1 MMRVA
6 LLGMPNSG
14 KSTLF
19 NRLTGA
25 HARVGNWPG
34 ITVELLA
41 ARLLVGDQ
49 MVQLVDLPGIYD
61 LRGLSEDEHVVTNF
75 LEGHRPNLLIVV
87 LNATQLDR
95 QVRLLQ
101 QLIPLGI
108 PLLAVLNMSDEAKK
122 LGMQIDVEGM
132 QASLGFPV
140 CLLSAKHGDGTA
152 TLTALMRKQLQ
163 AVKNNNLIPVD
174 AVGVDAVGVDAVGVD
189 AMSVDATGVD
199 AIDVDAIVNR
209 HIAVPMQASH
219 QLTERLDRLFLHP
232 WLGLPALLA
241 MMLLL
246 FEAVFA
252 LGKPLQEI
260 MAWLF
265 STLRTALLEP
275 VLAPLPSMLNG
286 FLLDGVYNGLGTV
299 ASFVPLIVLFFLFVG
314 IVEDSGYL
322 SRAAFLMDGLMARLG
337 LDGRSFV
344 MMLMGFGCNVPAL
357 MGTRVIRSRGL
368 RLLTMLTIPFSL
380 CSARLQVF
388 VFFTAAL
395 FSPWQAPLV
404 LFSLYL
410 ISILLAMLT
419 ALAFKGR
426 YINSEPFIIEM
437 PPYRFPTTK
446 QIVLRA
452 WQEIRHFLSRVTR
465 FIVLGV
471 VMVWVL
477 TNFPS
482 GAVPGSSSTWAGT
495 IGQWLDPI
503 LSPVGIDPNLT
514 IALVFGFVAKE
525 IVIGALAVIYGQEG
539 DLLSNM
545 ITQQITWAQAYSFM
559 LFTLIYTPCLST
571 VATIRAESK
580 SLAFTALTIVWP
592 LLLAW
597 SVSFVFY
604 QVALLATG

>member
-95 QVRLLQ
+95 QARLLQ

-163 AVKNNNLIPVD
+163 TAKNNNLIPVD
-174 AVGVDAVGVDAVGVD
+174 AVGI
-189 AMSVDATGVD
+189 DATGVD
-199 AIDVDAIVNR
+199 AVDVDAIVNR
-209 HIAVPMQASH
+209 HIAVPIQASH

-465 FIVLGV
+465 LIVLGV

-482 GAVPGSSSTWAGT
+482 GAVPGSSSTWAGM

>member
-95 QVRLLQ
+95 QARLLQ

-163 AVKNNNLIPVD
+163 TAKNNNLIP
-174 AVGVDAVGVDAVGVD
+174 VDAVGVDAVGVD

>member
-1 MMRVA
+1 
-6 LLGMPNSG
+6 
-14 KSTLF
+14 
-19 NRLTGA
+19 
-25 HARVGNWPG
+25 
-34 ITVELLA
+34 
-41 ARLLVGDQ
+41 
-49 MVQLVDLPGIYD
+49 
-61 LRGLSEDEHVVTNF
+61 
-75 LEGHRPNLLIVV
+75 
-87 LNATQLDR
+87 
-95 QVRLLQ
+95 
-101 QLIPLGI
+101 
-108 PLLAVLNMSDEAKK
+108 MSDEAKK

-357 MGTRVIRSRGL
+357 MGTRVIRSPGL

-404 LFSLYL
+404 LFTLYL

>member
-95 QVRLLQ
+95 QARLLQ

-163 AVKNNNLIPVD
+163 TAKNNNLIPVD
-174 AVGVDAVGVDAVGVD
+174 AVSVDAVGVDAVGI
-189 AMSVDATGVD
+189 DATGVD
-199 AIDVDAIVNR
+199 AVDVDAIVNR

-404 LFSLYL
+404 LFTLYL

-482 GAVPGSSSTWAGT
+482 GAVPGSSSTWAGM

>member
-95 QVRLLQ
+95 QARLLQ

-163 AVKNNNLIPVD
+163 TAKNNNLIPVD
-174 AVGVDAVGVDAVGVD
+174 AVGVDAMG
-189 AMSVDATGVD
+189 VDATGVD
-199 AIDVDAIVNR
+199 ATGVDAVDVDAIVNR

-404 LFSLYL
+404 LFTLYL

-482 GAVPGSSSTWAGT
+482 GAVPGSSSTWAGM

-604 QVALLATG
+604 QVALLATA

>member
-95 QVRLLQ
+95 QARLLQ

-163 AVKNNNLIPVD
+163 TAKNNNLIPVD
-174 AVGVDAVGVDAVGVD
+174 AVSVDAVSVDAVGI
-189 AMSVDATGVD
+189 DATGVD
-199 AIDVDAIVNR
+199 AVDVDAIVNR

-452 WQEIRHFLSRVTR
+452 WQEIRHFLGRVTR

-482 GAVPGSSSTWAGT
+482 GAVPGSSSTWAGM

>member
-1 MMRVA
+1 
-6 LLGMPNSG
+6 
-14 KSTLF
+14 
-19 NRLTGA
+19 
-25 HARVGNWPG
+25 
-34 ITVELLA
+34 
-41 ARLLVGDQ
+41 
-49 MVQLVDLPGIYD
+49 
-61 LRGLSEDEHVVTNF
+61 
-75 LEGHRPNLLIVV
+75 
-87 LNATQLDR
+87 
-95 QVRLLQ
+95 
-101 QLIPLGI
+101 
-108 PLLAVLNMSDEAKK
+108 MSDEAKK

-163 AVKNNNLIPVD
+163 TAKNNNLIPVD
-174 AVGVDAVGVDAVGVD
+174 AV
-189 AMSVDATGVD
+189 SVDATGVD
-199 AIDVDAIVNR
+199 AVGIDATGVDAVDVDAIVNR

-482 GAVPGSSSTWAGT
+482 GAVPGSSSTWAGM

>member
-95 QVRLLQ
+95 QARLLQ

-174 AVGVDAVGVDAVGVD
+174 AVSVDAVGI
-189 AMSVDATGVD
+189 DATGVD
-199 AIDVDAIVNR
+199 AVDVDAIVNR

-252 LGKPLQEI
+252 IGKPLQEI

-482 GAVPGSSSTWAGT
+482 GAAPGSSSTWAGT

>member
-95 QVRLLQ
+95 QARLLQ

-163 AVKNNNLIPVD
+163 TAKNNNLIPVD
-174 AVGVDAVGVDAVGVD
+174 AVSVDAVSVDAVGI
-189 AMSVDATGVD
+189 DATGVD
-199 AIDVDAIVNR
+199 AVDVDAIVNR
-209 HIAVPMQASH
+209 HIAVPIQASH

-482 GAVPGSSSTWAGT
+482 GAVPGSSSTWAGM

>member
-95 QVRLLQ
+95 QARLLQ

-140 CLLSAKHGDGTA
+140 CLLSAKHGDGTS

-163 AVKNNNLIPVD
+163 AAKNKNLIL
-174 AVGVDAVGVDAVGVD
+174 VD

-199 AIDVDAIVNR
+199 AVDVDAIVNR

-286 FLLDGVYNGLGTV
+286 FLLDGVYNGFGTV

-404 LFSLYL
+404 LFTLYL

-452 WQEIRHFLSRVTR
+452 WLEIRHFLIRVTR

-482 GAVPGSSSTWAGT
+482 GAVPGSSSTWAGM

-604 QVALLATG
+604 QVALLATA

>member
-95 QVRLLQ
+95 QARLLQ

-163 AVKNNNLIPVD
+163 TAKNNNLIP
-174 AVGVDAVGVDAVGVD
+174 VDAVGVDAVGVD

-199 AIDVDAIVNR
+199 AVDVDAIVNR

-404 LFSLYL
+404 LFTLYL

-482 GAVPGSSSTWAGT
+482 GAVPGSSSTWAGM

-604 QVALLATG
+604 QVALLATA

>member
-95 QVRLLQ
+95 QARLLQ

-140 CLLSAKHGDGTA
+140 CLLSAKHGDGTS

-163 AVKNNNLIPVD
+163 AAKNKNLIL
-174 AVGVDAVGVDAVGVD
+174 VD

-199 AIDVDAIVNR
+199 AVDVDAIVNR

-286 FLLDGVYNGLGTV
+286 FLLNGVYNGFGTV

-404 LFSLYL
+404 LFTLYL

-452 WQEIRHFLSRVTR
+452 WLEIRHFLIRVTR

-482 GAVPGSSSTWAGT
+482 GAVPGSSSTWAGM

-545 ITQQITWAQAYSFM
+545 ITQQLTWAQAYSFM

-604 QVALLATG
+604 QVALLATA

>member
-95 QVRLLQ
+95 QARLLQ

-163 AVKNNNLIPVD
+163 TAKNNNLIPVD
-174 AVGVDAVGVDAVGVD
+174 AVGVDAMGVDTVG
-189 AMSVDATGVD
+189 VDATGVD
-199 AIDVDAIVNR
+199 AVDVDAIVNR

-265 STLRTALLEP
+265 STLLTALLEP

-404 LFSLYL
+404 LFTLYL

-482 GAVPGSSSTWAGT
+482 GAVPGSSSTWAGM

-525 IVIGALAVIYGQEG
+525 IVIGALTVIYGQEG

>member
-95 QVRLLQ
+95 QARLLQ

-163 AVKNNNLIPVD
+163 TAKNNNLIPVD
-174 AVGVDAVGVDAVGVD
+174 AVSVDAVSVDAVGIDAVGI
-189 AMSVDATGVD
+189 DATGVD
-199 AIDVDAIVNR
+199 AVDVDAIVNR

-404 LFSLYL
+404 LFTLYL

-482 GAVPGSSSTWAGT
+482 GAAPGSSSTWAGM

>member
-95 QVRLLQ
+95 QARLLQ

-163 AVKNNNLIPVD
+163 TAKNNNLIPVD
-174 AVGVDAVGVDAVGVD
+174 ATG
-189 AMSVDATGVD
+189 VDATGVD
-199 AIDVDAIVNR
+199 TVDVDAIVNR

-314 IVEDSGYL
+314 IFEDSGYL

-404 LFSLYL
+404 LFTLYL

-482 GAVPGSSSTWAGT
+482 GAVPGSSSTWAGM

-597 SVSFVFY
+597 SVSFAFY

>member
-25 HARVGNWPG
+25 HAHVGNWPG

-95 QVRLLQ
+95 QARLLQ

-140 CLLSAKHGDGTA
+140 CLLSAKHGDGTS

-163 AVKNNNLIPVD
+163 AAKNKNLIL
-174 AVGVDAVGVDAVGVD
+174 VD

-199 AIDVDAIVNR
+199 AVDVDAIVNR

-452 WQEIRHFLSRVTR
+452 WLEIRHFLIRVTR

-482 GAVPGSSSTWAGT
+482 GAVPGSSSTWAGM

-604 QVALLATG
+604 QVALLATA

>member
-95 QVRLLQ
+95 QARLLQ

-163 AVKNNNLIPVD
+163 TAKNNNLIPVD
-174 AVGVDAVGVDAVGVD
+174 AVSVDAVSVDAVGI
-189 AMSVDATGVD
+189 DATGVD
-199 AIDVDAIVNR
+199 AVDVDAIVNR
-209 HIAVPMQASH
+209 HIAVPIQASH

>member
-95 QVRLLQ
+95 QARLLQ

-163 AVKNNNLIPVD
+163 TAKNNNLIPVD
-174 AVGVDAVGVDAVGVD
+174 AV
-189 AMSVDATGVD
+189 SVDATGVD
-199 AIDVDAIVNR
+199 AVGIDATGVDAVDVDAIVNR

-482 GAVPGSSSTWAGT
+482 GAVPGSSSTWAGM

>member
-41 ARLLVGDQ
+41 ARLLVGDR

-95 QVRLLQ
+95 QARLLQ

-252 LGKPLQEI
+252 LGKPLQEV

-404 LFSLYL
+404 LFTLYL

>member
-1 MMRVA
+1 MIRWCSWLICPASM
-6 LLGMPNSG
+6 
-14 KSTLF
+14 
-19 NRLTGA
+19 
-25 HARVGNWPG
+25 
-34 ITVELLA
+34 ICA
-41 ARLLVGDQ
+41 AY
-49 MVQLVDLPGIYD
+49 P
-61 LRGLSEDEHVVTNF
+61 EDEHVVTNF

-95 QVRLLQ
+95 QARLLQ

-163 AVKNNNLIPVD
+163 TAKNNNLIPVD
-174 AVGVDAVGVDAVGVD
+174 AVSVDAVSVDAVSVDAVGI
-189 AMSVDATGVD
+189 DATGVD
-199 AIDVDAIVNR
+199 AVDVDAIVNR
-209 HIAVPMQASH
+209 HIAVPIQASH

-482 GAVPGSSSTWAGT
+482 GAVPGSSSTWAGM

>member
-25 HARVGNWPG
+25 HAHVGNWPG

-95 QVRLLQ
+95 QARLLQ

-163 AVKNNNLIPVD
+163 TAKNNNLIPVD
-174 AVGVDAVGVDAVGVD
+174 AVSVDAVSVDAVGVDATAVD
-189 AMSVDATGVD
+189 AV
-199 AIDVDAIVNR
+199 DVDAIVNR
-209 HIAVPMQASH
+209 HIAVPIQASH

-482 GAVPGSSSTWAGT
+482 GAVPGSSSTWAGV

>member
-95 QVRLLQ
+95 QARLLQ

-140 CLLSAKHGDGTA
+140 CLLSAKHGEGTA

-163 AVKNNNLIPVD
+163 TAKNNHLIPVD
-174 AVGVDAVGVDAVGVD
+174 AV
-189 AMSVDATGVD
+189 SVDATGVD
-199 AIDVDAIVNR
+199 AVGIDATGVDAVDVDAIVNR

-219 QLTERLDRLFLHP
+219 QLTEGLDRLFLHP

-452 WQEIRHFLSRVTR
+452 WLEIRHFLIRVTR

-482 GAVPGSSSTWAGT
+482 GAVPGSSSTWAGM

>member
-95 QVRLLQ
+95 QARLLQ

-163 AVKNNNLIPVD
+163 TAKNNNLIPVD
-174 AVGVDAVGVDAVGVD
+174 AVSVDAVGVDAVGI
-189 AMSVDATGVD
+189 DATGVD
-199 AIDVDAIVNR
+199 AVDVDAIVNR

-482 GAVPGSSSTWAGT
+482 GAVPGSSSTWAGM

-604 QVALLATG
+604 QVALLATA

>member
-95 QVRLLQ
+95 QARLLQ

-140 CLLSAKHGDGTA
+140 CLLSAKHGDGTS

-163 AVKNNNLIPVD
+163 AAKNNNLIP
-174 AVGVDAVGVDAVGVD
+174 VDAVGVD

-199 AIDVDAIVNR
+199 AVDVDAIVNR
-209 HIAVPMQASH
+209 HFAVPMQASH

-404 LFSLYL
+404 LLTLYL

-482 GAVPGSSSTWAGT
+482 GAVPGSSSTWAGM

>member
-95 QVRLLQ
+95 QARLLQ

-163 AVKNNNLIPVD
+163 TAKNNNLIPVD
-174 AVGVDAVGVDAVGVD
+174 AVSVDAVSVDAVGI
-189 AMSVDATGVD
+189 DATGVD
-199 AIDVDAIVNR
+199 AVDVDAIVNR

-404 LFSLYL
+404 LFTLYL

-482 GAVPGSSSTWAGT
+482 GAVPGSSSTWAGM

-604 QVALLATG
+604 QVALLATA

>member
-41 ARLLVGDQ
+41 ARLLVGDR

-95 QVRLLQ
+95 QARLLQ

-404 LFSLYL
+404 LFTLYL

>member
-25 HARVGNWPG
+25 HAHVGNWPG

-95 QVRLLQ
+95 QARLLQ

-163 AVKNNNLIPVD
+163 TAKNNNLIPVD
-174 AVGVDAVGVDAVGVD
+174 AVSVDAVSVDAVGIDAVGI
-189 AMSVDATGVD
+189 DATGVD
-199 AIDVDAIVNR
+199 AVDVDAIVNR
-209 HIAVPMQASH
+209 HIAVPIQASH

-452 WQEIRHFLSRVTR
+452 WQEIRHFLGRVTR

>member
-95 QVRLLQ
+95 QARLLQ

-140 CLLSAKHGDGTA
+140 CLLSAKHGDGTS

-163 AVKNNNLIPVD
+163 AAKNKNLIL
-174 AVGVDAVGVDAVGVD
+174 VD
-189 AMSVDATGVD
+189 AMSVDAMGVD
-199 AIDVDAIVNR
+199 AVDVDAIVNR

-286 FLLDGVYNGLGTV
+286 FLLDGVYNGFGTV

-404 LFSLYL
+404 LFTLYL

-452 WQEIRHFLSRVTR
+452 WLEIRHFLIRVTR

-482 GAVPGSSSTWAGT
+482 GAVPGSSSTWAGM

-604 QVALLATG
+604 QVALLATA

>member
-95 QVRLLQ
+95 QARLLQ

-163 AVKNNNLIPVD
+163 TAKNNNLIPVD
-174 AVGVDAVGVDAVGVD
+174 AVSVDAVSVDAVGI
-189 AMSVDATGVD
+189 DATGVD
-199 AIDVDAIVNR
+199 AVDVDAIVNR
-209 HIAVPMQASH
+209 HIAVPIQASH

-482 GAVPGSSSTWAGT
+482 GAVPGSSSTWAGM

-604 QVALLATG
+604 QVALLATA

>member
-95 QVRLLQ
+95 QARLLQ

-140 CLLSAKHGDGTA
+140 CLLSAKHGDGTS

-163 AVKNNNLIPVD
+163 AAKNKNLIL
-174 AVGVDAVGVDAVGVD
+174 VD

-199 AIDVDAIVNR
+199 AVDVDAIVNR

-482 GAVPGSSSTWAGT
+482 GAVPGSSSTWAGM

>member
-25 HARVGNWPG
+25 HAHVGNWPG

-95 QVRLLQ
+95 QARLLQ

-163 AVKNNNLIPVD
+163 TAKNNNLIP
-174 AVGVDAVGVDAVGVD
+174 VDAVGVDAVGVD

-199 AIDVDAIVNR
+199 AVDVDAIVNR

-465 FIVLGV
+465 FIILGV

-482 GAVPGSSSTWAGT
+482 GAVPGSSSTWAGM

>member
-95 QVRLLQ
+95 QARLLQ

-163 AVKNNNLIPVD
+163 TAKNNNLIPVD
-174 AVGVDAVGVDAVGVD
+174 AVGVDAMGVD
-189 AMSVDATGVD
+189 AMGVDATGVD
-199 AIDVDAIVNR
+199 AVDVDAIVNR

>member
-95 QVRLLQ
+95 QARLLQ

-163 AVKNNNLIPVD
+163 TAKNNNLIPVD
-174 AVGVDAVGVDAVGVD
+174 ATG
-189 AMSVDATGVD
+189 VDATGVD
-199 AIDVDAIVNR
+199 AVDVDAIVNR

-482 GAVPGSSSTWAGT
+482 GAVPGSSSTWAGM

>member
-95 QVRLLQ
+95 QARLLQ

-163 AVKNNNLIPVD
+163 TAKNNNLIPVD
-174 AVGVDAVGVDAVGVD
+174 AVSVDAVSVDAVGI
-189 AMSVDATGVD
+189 DATGVD
-199 AIDVDAIVNR
+199 AVDVDAIVNR
-209 HIAVPMQASH
+209 HIAVPIQASH

-452 WQEIRHFLSRVTR
+452 WQEIRHFLGRVTR

-482 GAVPGSSSTWAGT
+482 GAVPGSSSTWAGM

>member
-95 QVRLLQ
+95 QARLLQ

-174 AVGVDAVGVDAVGVD
+174 AVGVDAVGVDA
-189 AMSVDATGVD
+189 MSVDATGVD
-199 AIDVDAIVNR
+199 AVDVDAIVNR

-482 GAVPGSSSTWAGT
+482 GAVPGSSSTWAGM